1 MSANLKPVC
10 FAKIHDDV
18 SGFSPYNSVNN
29 PAASE
34 ACEQNK
40 QSREK
45 KETSSVE
52 VPRGVLRALAMQN
65 GLTGELKRV
74 KVKSGSDQACVE
86 PLGSSSA
93 KRMDQNPFP
102 PRDFPRPNLRPLP
115 RPFPRQFPSRDDD
128 CSSKNCLLKR
138 CCCIQ

>member
-1 MSANLKPVC
+1 MSANLKAAC
-10 FAKIHDDV
+10 FAKSQDDV
-18 SGFSPYNSVNN
+18 SGSSPYNSVDS

-34 ACEQNK
+34 AGEQNK

-45 KETSSVE
+45 KATVK
-52 VPRGVLRALAMQN
+52 VPPGVCRGVMQN

-86 PLGSSSA
+86 PLVCSSLASSRGTLLQSA
-93 KRMDQNPFP
+93 RRIDQNPFP
-102 PRDFPRPNLRPLP
+102 RPLP
-115 RPFPRQFPSRDDD
+115 RPLPHSIPPRDDD
-128 CSSKNCLLKR
+128 CCSKGCLLKR